1 MQTDVQAPEKGAGMA
16 VDKRGRKLPKGIRQ
30 RYEDFE
36 GRFMYQGKR
45 YLVHGSTVTETQ
57 KAMTDL
63 KYELEH
69 GLYVEKKKMTFDEWY
84 GTWMEVYKKNSVKIG
99 TYTCYQK
106 YYKSVIK
113 KQFGDKLLTDIRGEH
128 IQKFY
133 NDLIKEG
140 YALST
145 ISVISAVINGCLQQ
159 AMRNGL
165 IERNPV
171 RLAEIPR
178 KTGKSLPGA
187 EKKSRQAMTKEQQAL
202 FMEYAKESYLYNL
215 FEVMLRT
222 GMRSGEVRGFIYG
235 LDVDKRKR
243 VIHIQRTLKYQNDR
257 GFFSDTPKTKSS
269 ERDIPLTKEV
279 EKYLDMQ
286 QKLWWGNVIRMDRYL
301 FCRFD
306 GDPLDGN
313 RLQREIDRIIRKIRD
328 EGHEFPRITAHVFR
342 HTFATRAIEAGMQP
356 QVLKAIL
363 GHSSLAMTMD
373 LYSHVLPDMKAE
385 EMEKIA
391 SAF

>member
-1 MQTDVQAPEKGAGMA
+1 MA

-45 YLVHGSTVTETQ
+45 YLVHGKTITETQ
-57 KAMTDL
+57 KTMTEL
-63 KYELEH
+63 KYKLEH
-69 GLYVEKKKMTFDEWY
+69 GLYVEKNKMTFDEWY
-84 GTWMEVYKKNSVKIG
+84 NTWMKEYKENRVKIG

-113 KQFGDKLLTDIRGEH
+113 ERFGNKLLTDIRGEH

-133 NDLIKEG
+133 NDLIKDG

-145 ISVISAVINGCLQQ
+145 ITVISAVINGCLQQ

-178 KTGKSLPGA
+178 KTAKSLPGA
-187 EKKSRQAMTKEQQAL
+187 EKRSRQAMTKEQQVL
-202 FMEYAKESYLYNL
+202 FMEYAKDSYLYHF

-222 GMRSGEVRGFIYG
+222 GLRSGEMRGIKPF
-235 LDVDKRKR
+235 DVDRKKYVLHVR
-243 VIHIQRTLKYQNDR
+243 RTVEYISGKGYIE
-257 GFFSDTPKTKSS
+257 DTPKTQTSA
-269 ERDIPLTKEV
+269 RDIPLTAAILEHIDAQMR
-279 EKYLDMQ
+279 Y
-286 QKLWWGNVIRMDRYL
+286 WGFTVIKMDQYL
-301 FCRFD
+301 FCDETGGVLKKERV
-306 GDPLDGN
+306 
-313 RLQREIDRIIRKIRD
+313 QAEIDRIIKRIRTAGYD
-328 EGHEFPRITAHVFR
+328 FPRITSHVFR

-356 QVLKAIL
+356 QVLKTIL

-373 LYSHVLPDMKAE
+373 LYSHVLPDTKAE
-385 EMEKIA
+385 EMQKIA
-391 SAF
+391 NIF